1 MQGRAARGVRG
12 KGRRRHKGVRG
23 RERGRGRGPRERRER
38 RDNTGSKKDGGQ
50 QEGWEPIRAI
60 GIRIGI
66 AIATAI
72 AI

>member
-23 RERGRGRGPRERRER
+23 RGRGRGPRERRER

-60 GIRIGI
+60 GIRTGI
-66 AIATAI
+66 AIAIAI